1 MINSS
6 ANSNLKLSL
15 ETPFRT
21 RWLFDLELLQ
31 RINSE
36 QSGGVE
42 SGKLQEIAVEIPLRQ
57 WDEVPGTK
65 FSLLAQFKSIWQL
78 LLLINR

>member
-1 MINSS
+1 
-6 ANSNLKLSL
+6 LKSSL

-31 RINSE
+31 RINS
-36 QSGGVE
+36 QQIGGVE

-57 WDEVPGTK
+57 WDEVSGTK
-65 FSLLAQFKSIWQL
+65 FSFLAQIKSIWQL
-78 LLLINR
+78 LFLINR